1 MAGAMIIMLDLV
13 FDLVL
18 NRVHTMTHVASPSV
32 DRANSPVHGVYH
44 ARG

>member
-1 MAGAMIIMLDLV
+1 MLDLV

-32 DRANSPVHGVYH
+32 DRANSPVRGVYH